1 LAGTPPADP
10 VQPGGSQDIDSA
22 IAAIEEA
29 ERQLD
34 LFTQQLQEL
43 AELDPS
49 FLKVDPITSPDS
61 LSSMGQGKG
70 LWQAPPIPEELFPR
84 GLNLGVKVPPELADL
99 LKDAEG
105 GDAEEVINPEDRYFE
120 EISKEELREILY
132 GTPKGRS
139 DVRNRATE
147 PPAKSEGWREPP
159 IGGVSSAAP
168 SSRDDALKSNENFAD
183 EEAQNASAGTSETP
197 QLTPPRTGVQ
207 NTQETQGRGA
217 PPANGVS
224 WAPLPPPPVL
234 QTQIPPP
241 PSPHPNLLPISPLQR
256 PSSWLSDSYPSAPR
270 LPFTSGRPPL
280 KTPTETAP
288 LPTPAAPQPPI
299 APVNPLTNLQTNP
312 TERADLQGASQEG
325 YLRAG
330 LPPNPLEQ
338 VPWPPLPPS
347 PGSENRFRSPLN
359 FSTSANGPAASV
371 GSPGSPEETPGFP
384 TPFLEGPSP
393 SFSDSS
399 PDLDRLSNPD
409 VRRGPVRETP
419 QLQSEALR
427 RIFAMSPEELRA
439 LDRQLAS
446 GGAQLDLQAL
456 GLSSGGQQAPPS
468 NPSPLLGGNPPAE
481 VTSNPSVSAA
491 AGVQAK
497 VVDGMGKSI
506 TDGLA
511 DVRKETEGKGKQGPD
526 TNKAKTLD
534 SIIDDLS
541 SITGDGSFAGVDPS
555 GPGGGSIEEL
565 MDRLKRL
572 VDISEKAI
580 GELAF
585 GGMPPEEEEEGSK

>member
-34 LFTQQLQEL
+34 FFTQQLREL

-49 FLKVDPITSPDS
+49 FLKVDPITNPES

-84 GLNLGVKVPPELADL
+84 GLNLGADVPPELADL

-105 GDAEEVINPEDRYFE
+105 GDAGEVINPEDRYFE

-132 GTPKGRS
+132 GTPKGRP
-139 DVRNRATE
+139 DAKNRVE
-147 PPAKSEGWREPP
+147 ELPAEFEGWREPP
-159 IGGVSSAAP
+159 IGDVSSAAP
-168 SSRDDALKSNENFAD
+168 SSREGALRSNENFAN
-183 EEAQNASAGTSETP
+183 EEAQNANAGTSETP
-197 QLTPPRTGVQ
+197 QPTPPRTGVQ
-207 NTQETQGRGA
+207 KTQETQKPGA

-224 WAPLPPPPVL
+224 WAPLPPSPVL
-234 QTQIPPP
+234 QSQIPTP
-241 PSPHPNLLPISPLQR
+241 PSPHPNLLPVSPLQR
-256 PSSWLSDSYPSAPR
+256 PSSWLSESYPSAPR

-280 KTPTETAP
+280 KAPTEIAP

-299 APVNPLTNLQTNP
+299 APVDPLTNLQINP
-312 TERADLQGASQEG
+312 AESASSQGASQEG

-330 LPPNPLEQ
+330 LPPNP

-347 PGSENRFRSPLN
+347 PGSENRFRPPLN
-359 FSTSANGPAASV
+359 FSTSPAESV
-371 GSPGSPEETPGFP
+371 SSPGSPEETFDFP
-384 TPFLEGPSP
+384 TPFSEGPSP

-399 PDLDRLSNPD
+399 SDSDRLLNPD

-439 LDRQLAS
+439 LDRQLAT

-456 GLSSGGQQAPPS
+456 GLSSGGQQAPPRT
-468 NPSPLLGGNPPAE
+468 PPAE
-481 VTSNPSVSAA
+481 VNSNPSVSAA

-497 VVDGMGKSI
+497 VADGMGKSKA
-506 TDGLA
+506 GGVA
-511 DVRKETEGKGKQGPD
+511 DVGKETPGKGKEGPD
-526 TNKAKTLD
+526 ANKAKTLD
-534 SIIDDLS
+534 SIIEDLS
-541 SITGDGSFAGVDPS
+541 SVTGDGSFAGVDPP
-555 GPGGGSIEEL
+555 GPGGGSVEEL
-565 MDRLKRL
+565 LDRLKRL

-585 GGMPPEEEEEGSK
+585 GGMPPQEEEEDSKQHPCLFCLYSNLFW